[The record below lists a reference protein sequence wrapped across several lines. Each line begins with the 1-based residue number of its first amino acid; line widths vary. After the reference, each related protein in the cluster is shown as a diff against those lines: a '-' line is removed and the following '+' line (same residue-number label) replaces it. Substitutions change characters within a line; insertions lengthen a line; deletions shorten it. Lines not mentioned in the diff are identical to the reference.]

1 MSDERNFSRRSFIK
15 TALTGTAAS
24 LAWTATNAEASQ
36 SPGTPTDELTSMSIR
51 EAAEL
56 VRRKKV
62 SPVELTR
69 ACLRRVEQF
78 NPALNAFIT
87 VTSEAALAQ
96 ARTAEAEIQKG
107 MWRGPLHGIPLS
119 LKDLF
124 DTTGVKTTGGSAL

>member
-1 MSDERNFSRRSFIK
+1 MSDPQRFSRRSFIK
-15 TALTGTAAS
+15 TAVTGTVAN
-24 LAWTATNAEASQ
+24 LAWAATKAEASQ
-36 SPGTPTDELTSMSIR
+36 SPRDSGHEITSMSIR

-56 VRRKKV
+56 GRRKKV

-69 ACLRRVEQF
+69 ACLMRIEQF

-87 VTSEAALAQ
+87 VMAEAALAQ

-124 DTTGVKTTGGSAL
+124 DTAGVK